1 MISSTNRNN
10 TAELKVLLLHFQLNG
25 FVSKTKKDIMM
36 FNNSG
41 NGTNFQFDTNSLHLE
56 TFNDEI
62 FTTYLPAVIYTA
74 VLMMVGTP
82 GNAIVIYIYRFKWR
96 RCTSRVF
103 IISLA
108 ILDFINCISTLPMEI
123 YIMRY
128 SVMLDIPLVC
138 KLSRCLTYTMN
149 SASAMILVGI
159 AVDRFKRICKPFTPA
174 FSVVNSKHICIGSVF
189 ISVGITWP
197 ALVLYGTREIQIG
210 TITGKSCLVE
220 NRFDSTPYPNIYFI
234 CMGSMTIVIFTTL
247 SVLYY
252 FVGVQIYKRRDFKQK
267 RCSRVEMIVEEDSTE
282 KSENGIANAGASSN
296 SSNDAGNYIN
306 TGIKDVAS
314 QDLPDTRTERRI
326 SEQCDDMENKKV
338 IERKDSQHRML
349 DVQTCV
355 EEVQEVRSKDKHS
368 KASDTLGNVHN
379 SKRRQSRVKYRLVR
393 GSTTIMPS
401 GRRKYSDYL
410 TIRIGKSTL
419 MLFLITVVYIA
430 SFLPF
435 YILAIIR
442 QSKGLSVQ
450 QMSRASLMAYQVSLR
465 SYLLSSA
472 VNPLIYSF
480 CNAQFRGHFLNI
492 VNHFLQWKSSVFT
505 DR

>member
-1 MISSTNRNN
+1 M
-10 TAELKVLLLHFQLNG
+10 L
-25 FVSKTKKDIMM
+25 
-36 FNNSG
+36 FNYSD
-41 NGTNFQFDTNSLHLE
+41 NGTYFDTTSLHLE

-62 FTTYLPAVIYTA
+62 FTSYLPAVIYTA

-138 KLSRCLTYTMN
+138 KMSRCLTYTMN

-174 FSVVNSKHICIGSVF
+174 FSVVNSKHICIASVF

-197 ALVLYGTREIQIG
+197 ALVLYGTRDIQIG

-220 NRFDSTPYPNIYFI
+220 NRFDSTTYPNIYFI
-234 CMGSMTIVIFTTL
+234 FMGLMTIVIFTTL
-247 SVLYY
+247 SLLYY

-296 SSNDAGNYIN
+296 SSNDNGDDII
-306 TGIKDVAS
+306 TGMKGVTA
-314 QDLPDTRTERRI
+314 QDLPDNGKKRQLP
-326 SEQCDDMENKKV
+326 EQCDD
-338 IERKDSQHRML
+338 IEDEKATDDSGQRDIYDKGHGDAKLR
-349 DVQTCV
+349 
-355 EEVQEVRSKDKHS
+355 EVRSKDKHC
-368 KASDTLGNVHN
+368 KKSDTMGLNAHHG
-379 SKRRQSRVKYRLVR
+379 KRRHSRVKYRLVR
-393 GSTTIMPS
+393 GSTAIMSS
-401 GRRKYSDYL
+401 GRTKCSDYL
-410 TIRIGKSTL
+410 TIRIGKSTF
-419 MLFLITVVYIA
+419 MLFLITVVYIV

-450 QMSRASLMAYQVSLR
+450 QMSRASLMAYQVFLR

-472 VNPLIYSF
+472 VNPMIYSF
-480 CNAQFRGHFLNI
+480 CNEQFRGYFVNILNRL
-492 VNHFLQWKSSVFT
+492 FARKSSIST
-505 DR
+505 ST